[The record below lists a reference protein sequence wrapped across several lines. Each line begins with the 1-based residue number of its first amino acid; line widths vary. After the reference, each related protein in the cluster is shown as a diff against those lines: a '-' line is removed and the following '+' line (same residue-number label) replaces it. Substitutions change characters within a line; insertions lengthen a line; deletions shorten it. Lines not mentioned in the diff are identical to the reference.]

1 MSFKEKLDKAV
12 KSVLGDSADIQWKN
26 LDHKKVY
33 TAIAVLIAVVVLIIV
48 LIVNGVSGGKAKQ
61 PENKQEPAA
70 VSENETPVEEEE
82 TEENPLEIN
91 AHAEVNELVEKYFQG
106 LASGDTE
113 LVASTVDVLSDEEKQ
128 TIERKK
134 DYIEAYHNIACY
146 TKKGLE
152 ENSYVVFASYEMKIY
167 NIETAAPGIMA
178 LYVCTAD
185 DGSLYIYN
193 DEAPEELTNY
203 VLELAA
209 EEEVAAII
217 SDVDN
222 RYQQLILEDAD
233 LGKFAETM
241 LQSQK
246 EETPEAEEPDAPAEN
261 EEGETAD
268 LEEPVSTVTTDTIR
282 MRAERSTDS
291 SILDVLAVGTSVK
304 VYANYED
311 GWSKIDYN
319 GTVGYCKTEFLENTE
334 GVATET
340 AEQPAETEQPVQ
352 TETPAPEETASE
364 SVNKQMQ
371 FKETVRIRAE
381 RSTDSERVATGY
393 MMELATVLENYSDGW
408 SKIDYNGTIGYC
420 KTEFLREPQ

>member
-12 KSVLGDSADIQWKN
+12 KSVFKDLSGIHWKD

-33 TAIAVLIAVVVLIIV
+33 SAIAVVIAVIVLIVVLII
-48 LIVNGVSGGKAKQ
+48 NGISGEKAKQ
-61 PENKQEPAA
+61 PENEQDPAA
-70 VSENETPVEEEE
+70 VSENDVTSEEENA
-82 TEENPLEIN
+82 EEDVLEVN
-91 AHAEVNELVEKYFQG
+91 AHAEVNELVGKYFQG
-106 LASGDTE
+106 LSSGDTE

-134 DYIEAYHNIACY
+134 DYIEAYNDITCY

-193 DEAPEELTNY
+193 GEAPEELTNY

-217 SDVDN
+217 SDVDG
-222 RYQQLILEDAD
+222 RYQQLIAEDAD

-246 EETPEAEEPDAPAEN
+246 EDHTEAEEPDAPAEN
-261 EEGETAD
+261 EGGETAD

-282 MRAERSTDS
+282 IRSERSTDS
-291 SILDVLAVGTSVK
+291 SILDVLATGTGVK

-311 GWSKIDYN
+311 GWSKVDYN

-334 GVATET
+334 GAPTET
-340 AEQPAETEQPVQ
+340 AEQPTETEQPAQ
-352 TETPAPEETASE
+352 TETTAQEQTASE
-364 SVNKQMQ
+364 TVNKQMQ

>member
-12 KSVLGDSADIQWKN
+12 KSVFGDSAGIQWKD

-33 TAIAVLIAVVVLIIV
+33 GVIAVLIAIIVLIIV
-48 LIVNGVSGGKAKQ
+48 LIVNGVSGGKTKQ
-61 PENKQEPAA
+61 PENKQDPAA
-70 VSENETPVEEEE
+70 VSENEASGEEEE
-82 TEENPLEIN
+82 TEENPLEVN

-134 DYIEAYHNIACY
+134 DYIEAYHNITCY

-193 DEAPEELTNY
+193 GEAPEELTNY
-203 VLELAA
+203 VLELAG

-222 RYQQLILEDAD
+222 RYQQLIAEDAD

-241 LQSQK
+241 LQSQ
-246 EETPEAEEPDAPAEN
+246 TEEPAEPEAPAEN
-261 EEGETAD
+261 EGETAE
-268 LEEPVSTVTTDTIR
+268 LSEPVSTVTTDTIR
-282 MRAERSTDS
+282 IRAERSTDS
-291 SILDVLAVGTSVK
+291 SILDTIATGTGVK

-311 GWSKIDYN
+311 GWSKIDHD

-334 GVATET
+334 GAATET
-340 AEQPAETEQPVQ
+340 AQQPAETEPPA
-352 TETPAPEETASE
+352 EPDTPAPEETASE

-371 FKETVRIRAE
+371 FKETVRIRAD

-408 SKIDYNGTIGYC
+408 SKIDYNGTVGYC